1 LLPGQRETFVID
13 KDSDEESRF
22 GFEEADI
29 EEAED
34 RVRSNFK
41 ETSRRL
47 NLDEI

>member
-1 LLPGQRETFVID
+1 M
-13 KDSDEESRF
+13 F

-34 RVRSNFK
+34 RVRNGLR
-41 ETSRRL
+41 ETHRRL